1 MSSIPAEALTAAARP
16 AAHAGVAIRP
26 ASRIESIDALRGFVI
41 LLMALDHVRSYFTNA
56 AFDPLDLSQ
65 TNVALYVTRWATHL
79 CAPTFIF
86 LAGLS
91 AYLMAQRLE
100 PAQLRRF
107 LITRGIW
114 LIALEFTVVQF
125 AWSFNLRYEDGLFLQ
140 VIWAIG
146 ASMIVLGAVVSWPR
160 WLLASITVTMIA
172 GHNLLDG
179 VPPETFGQFDWI
191 WMLLHEMAQTRH
203 AFILYPLVPWVGVMI
218 LGFCAGSVFGLSAQQ
233 RKRVLI
239 SAGTA
244 ALLAFVVVRAI
255 NVYGDPHPW
264 AVQPTATLT
273 VLSFFNVHKYPPSL
287 AYLLATLG
295 IGVLLLAA
303 FESLRGKPLEF
314 LRTFGRVPLFVYALH
329 IVLAHLAAGLLALAM
344 GFGDQVL
351 TSLFIYRPDGW
362 GFGLVGVYIAWLA
375 VIAALYPACRWFA
388 RVKRT
393 RNGWWLAYL

>member
-1 MSSIPAEALTAAARP
+1 MSSIPAEALATASRP
-16 AAHAGVAIRP
+16 AEREETLTRAP
-26 ASRIESIDALRGFVI
+26 FRIESIDALRGFVI

-56 AFDPLDLSQ
+56 TFDPLDLTQ

-86 LAGLS
+86 LAGVS

-100 PAQLRRF
+100 VSQLRRF
-107 LITRGIW
+107 LITRGLW
-114 LIALEFTVVQF
+114 LVALEFTVVQL
-125 AWSFNLRYEDGLFLQ
+125 AWSFNLRYENGLFLQ

-146 ASMIVLGAVVSWPR
+146 ASMIVLGAIVSWPR
-160 WLLASITVTMIA
+160 WLLASIAVAMIA
-172 GHNLLDG
+172 GHNVLDG
-179 VPPETFGQFDWI
+179 IQPESFGRLDWV
-191 WMLLHEMAQTRH
+191 WLLLHQKAETQY
-203 AFILYPLVPWVGVMI
+203 AFILYPLVPWIGVMI
-218 LGFCAGSVFGLSAQQ
+218 LGFCAGSVFELDAA
-233 RKRVLI
+233 RRRTVLLA
-239 SAGTA
+239 AGGA
-244 ALLAFVVVRAI
+244 ALIAFVALRAL

-264 AVQPTATLT
+264 TVQPTATLT
-273 VLSFFNVHKYPPSL
+273 VLSFFNVYKYPPSL

-314 LRTFGRVPLFVYALH
+314 LRAFGRVPLFVYVLH
-329 IVLAHLAAGLLALAM
+329 IVLAHFAAGLLALAM

-351 TSLFIYRPDGW
+351 TNLFIYPPEGW

-393 RNGWWLAYL
+393 RNDWWLAYL